1 MRLSN
6 DWTLA
11 IRNLLLPVYCKQCG
25 DRILT
30 DENGYFCPTCWEMSP
45 RIERPFCPVC
55 GRPHPAGVGLGT
67 RSNFRCGPCS
77 ASTQD
82 QPYRRILGAAIYG
95 ETVEEAIKLFKFY
108 DKPRLAGP
116 LGQLMAEMAAEELD
130 CGSYAYVIPV
140 PLYKVRYRER
150 GFNQSQ
156 LLAKEVLPS
165 LPNAALDESLRRIR
179 PTRVQS
185 TLGSEAERREN
196 VRDAFAV
203 EGGAHLAGT
212 TVLLVDD
219 VVTTGGTVA
228 ECARVLRTAGA
239 ATVDVLAAALAIPR
253 DHHAQS
259 R

>member
-11 IRNLLLPVYCKQCG
+11 IRNLLLPIFCKHCG
-25 DRILT
+25 ERILT

-45 RIERPFCPVC
+45 RVERPFCPVC

-77 ASTQD
+77 SGKQD
-82 QPYRRILGAAIYG
+82 PPYRRILGAAIY
-95 ETVEEAIKLFKFY
+95 EDAIEEAIKLFKFN

-116 LGQLMAEMAAEELD
+116 IGELMAEVATRELD
-130 CGSYAYVIPV
+130 CDAYAHVIPV
-140 PLYKVRYRER
+140 PLYKVRLRER

-165 LPNAALDESLRRIR
+165 FPNATLDESLRRIR

-196 VRDAFAV
+196 VRGAFAV
-203 EGGAHLAGT
+203 ESGAHLAGA

-219 VVTTGGTVA
+219 VVTTGGTIS
-228 ECARVLRTAGA
+228 ECAQVLSAAGA
-239 ATVDVLAAALAIPR
+239 ANVDILAAALAMP
-253 DHHAQS
+253 HAYHAQS